1 MVVLVTS
8 AQVKPNAG
16 GEFAQQFEQRLLSSL
31 RAQPG
36 FKDEMLLVAPGGP
49 EIFLITFWESPAN
62 VDSYQRGLWPE
73 FMKMLANILDRPLHR
88 RFQLAHSTLHPE
100 GSAAFLL
107 QSPLTSEPTGP
118 GA

>member
-8 AQVKPNAG
+8 AQIKPNAG
-16 GEFAQQFEQRLLSSL
+16 GAFALQFEQQLLPLL

-36 FKDEMLLVAPGGP
+36 FKDEMLLVVPGGP
-49 EIFLITFWESPAN
+49 EIFFITFWESHAN
-62 VDSYQRGLWPE
+62 VESYERSVWPE
-73 FMKMLANILDRPLHR
+73 FMKMLVNILERPVQR

-100 GSAAFLL
+100 GSASFPL
-107 QSPLTSEPTGP
+107 QSPITSEPSAP